1 MDLDEE
7 AHNALSVVL
16 SHNETSL
23 LAHLREANER
33 LRAENEQLKNT
44 VIAAVKNKYFRAVLK
59 KLEATKEH
67 NAANPN
73 PELISLNY
81 EMLDYVSDAN
91 VTPYYSDEFEG
102 FGVDPHISAFPVDEK
117 RATIA
122 HLQSLGYQVSDMTED
137 DEVSGSF
144 SLSVSKKISAGN
156 RLD

>member
-1 MDLDEE
+1 MNLDEE

-44 VIAAVKNKYFRAVLK
+44 VNAAVNNKYFRAVLK
-59 KLEATKEH
+59 KLKASKEY

-73 PELISLNY
+73 PFLISHNY
-81 EMLDYVSDAN
+81 EILDCITDTSVA
-91 VTPYYSDEFEG
+91 PYYSDELEG
-102 FGVDPHISAFPVDEK
+102 VGVDPHISAFPIDEK

-122 HLQSLGYQVSDMTED
+122 HLSTLGYKVSDMED

-144 SLSVSKKISAGN
+144 SLLVSKHISPGN